1 MQTCCRSLTPG
12 WRFQVV
18 ERWSPSGEERREPN
32 SPRPRCH
39 LHLGFLHSSAGKQK
53 PSPRGA
59 MAAVLA
65 KREGPPFIS
74 EAAVR
79 GNAAVLD
86 YCRTSVSALSG
97 ATAGIL
103 GLTGLYGFIF
113 YLLASILL
121 SLLLILKAGR
131 RWNKYFKTRRPLFTG
146 GLIGGLFTYVLFWT
160 FLYGMVHV
168 Y

>member
-1 MQTCCRSLTPG
+1 
-12 WRFQVV
+12 
-18 ERWSPSGEERREPN
+18 
-32 SPRPRCH
+32 
-39 LHLGFLHSSAGKQK
+39 
-53 PSPRGA
+53 
-59 MAAVLA
+59 MAAVVA

-121 SLLLILKAGR
+121 SLLPLR
-131 RWNKYFKTRRPLFTG
+131 RSKVFRKKDRRNMRSASY
-146 GLIGGLFTYVLFWT
+146 I
-160 FLYGMVHV
+160 
-168 Y
+168 

>member
-1 MQTCCRSLTPG
+1 
-12 WRFQVV
+12 
-18 ERWSPSGEERREPN
+18 
-32 SPRPRCH
+32 
-39 LHLGFLHSSAGKQK
+39 
-53 PSPRGA
+53 
-59 MAAVLA
+59 MAAVVA

-131 RWNKYFKTRRPLFTG
+131 RWNKYFKSRRPLFTG
-146 GLIGGLFTYVLFWT
+146 VSSEASSPTSCSGHSSTAWC
-160 FLYGMVHV
+160 V